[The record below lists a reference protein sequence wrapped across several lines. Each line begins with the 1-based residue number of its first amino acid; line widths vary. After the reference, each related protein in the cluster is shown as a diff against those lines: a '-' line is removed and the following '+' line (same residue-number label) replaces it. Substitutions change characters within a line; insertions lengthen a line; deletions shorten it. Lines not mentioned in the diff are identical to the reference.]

1 MEKRLS
7 VCECMCVCVFVHVH
21 AQRGVDSNKPMM
33 EGGCVVLERER
44 EHENDDECCCM
55 CVCVCVCIR
64 MCMDDVSG
72 VRVIVIENARDD
84 K

>member
-1 MEKRLS
+1 
-7 VCECMCVCVFVHVH
+7 VCEYMCVCVFVY
-21 AQRGVDSNKPMM
+21 AQRGVDSNKAMT
-33 EGGCVVLERER
+33 EGCVVLDRER
-44 EHENDDECCCM
+44 EHENDECCCM
-55 CVCVCVCIR
+55 CVCVCVCVCIR